1 MDENN
6 LKRIESRRKST
17 PGTGTVLENPNNVGS
32 TEKAK

>member
-6 LKRIESRRKST
+6 LKRIESR